1 MKEQPYLMPVKAGT
15 ISDKDIA
22 KLEAA
27 GVTVFECEDPSAIK
41 FISPQFDVGGGELLQ
56 AALDALAYRP
66 SYGSSGKEQRD
77 QFFTKFRMFVAEA
90 LAKK

>member
-27 GVTVFECEDPSAIK
+27 GVTVFECEDPTAIK
-41 FISPQFDVGGGELLQ
+41 FINPQFSIGGGELLQ
-56 AALDALAYRP
+56 VALDALNHSP
-66 SYGSSGKEQRD
+66 SYGSSGKEQRE
-77 QFFTKFRMFVAEA
+77 QFFTKFRAFVAEA
-90 LAKK
+90 WAKK